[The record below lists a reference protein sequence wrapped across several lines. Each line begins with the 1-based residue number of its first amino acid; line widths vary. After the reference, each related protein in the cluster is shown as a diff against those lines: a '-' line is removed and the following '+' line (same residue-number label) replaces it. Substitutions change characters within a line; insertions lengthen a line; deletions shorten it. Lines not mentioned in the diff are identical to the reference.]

1 MQSEMR
7 AGRREGMG
15 WRRRKRRARMNWRLG
30 VEGKRAERT
39 SNMPP
44 MVVTLDVSKLSG
56 WLKAG
61 APCRVEMGAC
71 DAGT

>member
-1 MQSEMR
+1 MG
-7 AGRREGMG
+7 AGQGEQ
-15 WRRRKRRARMNWRLG
+15 
-30 VEGKRAERT
+30 RT
-39 SNMPP
+39 LNMPY
-44 MVVTLDVSKLSG
+44 MLLTLDVSKLSG